1 MTITTNYAQRRRLRR
16 VNDQIDHNDL
26 NDPFAYNMA
35 PFQIFI
41 IRAIVGA
48 GLAVLL
54 VRIFYG
60 KVQIVYAAGL
70 AVFMVGMA
78 YVMEYFRKKRENKP

>member
-1 MTITTNYAQRRRLRR
+1 
-16 VNDQIDHNDL
+16 
-26 NDPFAYNMA
+26 MA

-41 IRAIVGA
+41 IRAIIGA
-48 GLAVLL
+48 GMAVLL

>member
-1 MTITTNYAQRRRLRR
+1 MTITTNYAQRRRLSR
-16 VNDQIDHNDL
+16 VNDQNDH

>member
-1 MTITTNYAQRRRLRR
+1 MKLR
-16 VNDQIDHNDL
+16 VALFQSTKSLGDDSHL
-26 NDPFAYNMA
+26 LKGHFMP

-48 GLAVLL
+48 GFAVLV

-60 KVQIVYAAGL
+60 RVQIVYVAGL
-70 AVFMVGMA
+70 AIFMVGMA
-78 YVMEYFRKKRENKP
+78 YVMEYFRKKREKKP